1 MDAQGMSL
9 TKITL
14 LLITLLF
21 SIAASALDTTEA
33 AGYCV
38 ADENYLEQLSSLSD
52 KSYDLSIDFS
62 CLTSLHSLSNPL
74 PTYQVVDTRTAIDS
88 SERISEAWQIDAQK
102 LRSMPV
108 LANRQLLLIGGAFS
122 RVEAAKTC
130 ASLKNNGFSNVKVLV
145 DGASAWRTHHQPR
158 YLNARD
164 GTASISPREL
174 IYEYFNGRVIL
185 APASQRVADQL
196 TELGLS
202 DDQYIVG
209 PRAATLQEVVADH
222 SNGGYYPVVFVND
235 EQHSP
240 TSSMDRFT
248 NLYLLE
254 GGVNAIAKELL
265 KSRWINARRES
276 APRRHYC
283 G

>member
-1 MDAQGMSL
+1 MSL
-9 TKITL
+9 TKITP
-14 LLITLLF
+14 LLITLLV
-21 SIAASALDTTEA
+21 SITANAIDTAEA
-33 AGYCV
+33 EVAGYCV
-38 ADENYLEQLSSLSD
+38 ADENYLEHLSPYANNSYNLSV
-52 KSYDLSIDFS
+52 DFS
-62 CLTSLHSLSNPL
+62 CLTNLHSLSNPL
-74 PTYQVVDTRTAIDS
+74 PTYQVVDTRTAIES
-88 SERISEAWQIDAQK
+88 SERINEAWQIDTQK
-102 LRSMPV
+102 LRSMPA
-108 LANRQLLLIGGAFS
+108 LANRQLLLIGDGFS

-130 ASLKNNGFSNVKVLV
+130 AALKNKGFSNLNVLV
-145 DGASAWRTHHQPR
+145 DGASAWRSHHQPR
-158 YLNARD
+158 YLNVRD
-164 GTASISPREL
+164 GVVSVSAREL

-209 PRAATLQEVVADH
+209 SQGTTLQEVVADH

-235 EQHSP
+235 EQHSAA
-240 TSSMDRFT
+240 SGMDRFT
-248 NLYLLE
+248 NLYVLD